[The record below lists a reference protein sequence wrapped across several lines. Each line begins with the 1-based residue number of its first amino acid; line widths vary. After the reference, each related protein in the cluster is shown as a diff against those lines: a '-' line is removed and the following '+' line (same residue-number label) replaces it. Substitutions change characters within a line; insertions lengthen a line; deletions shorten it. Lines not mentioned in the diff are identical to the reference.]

1 MRYFEEKVNIKRPE
15 YSKTSWFV
23 LEERYKVILK
33 LLSKNPEG
41 TLQEIEAP
49 LIENG
54 LYGMVESQ
62 LIFNVFD

>member
-33 LLSKNPEG
+33 LLSKNPEA

-62 LIFNVFD
+62 LVFNVFD